1 MADEE
6 KYNEYVDEEIVVVDP
21 EAVHKKIRKELFGPR
36 LIYALVNLALG
47 LIFIFARNS
56 IFNILGYVTGAA
68 LLLLGITGIIL
79 FFASKGSTTVFGL
92 IWSILEFFAGVF
104 CLANPDVIANLAIY
118 VFAVLIFLS
127 GMILIYF
134 SVRDKGRGFS
144 WWKAG
149 FILGIV
155 LAILGILMIVFNHQS
170 QAVIS
175 VIVGVSFLIS
185 AVFGAVSL
193 ALR

>member
-1 MADEE
+1 MADD
-6 KYNEYVDEEIVVVDP
+6 KYNEYVDEEIIVVDP
-21 EAVHKKIRKELFGPR
+21 KATSKRIRKELFGPR
-36 LIYALVNLALG
+36 LIYATVNLALG
-47 LIFIFARNS
+47 LIFIIARNS
-56 IFNILGYVTGAA
+56 IFNILGYVTGGA

-92 IWSILEFFAGVF
+92 IWSVLEFFGGVF
-104 CLANPDVIANLAIY
+104 CLANPDVIADLAIY
-118 VFAVLIFLS
+118 VFAILIFLS

-134 SVRDKGRGFS
+134 SVRDKNRGFS

-155 LAILGILMIVFNHQS
+155 LAALGILMIVFNHQS

-175 VIVGVSFLIS
+175 VIVGVYFIIS
-185 AVFGAVSL
+185 AAFGVVSL

>member
-1 MADEE
+1 MADEQ
-6 KYNEYVDEEIVVVDP
+6 YNEYEDKQIVVVDP
-21 EAVHKKIRKELFGPR
+21 EAEHKRVRKELFGPR
-36 LIYALVNLALG
+36 LIYAIVNMALG

-56 IFNILGYVTGAA
+56 IFNILGYVTGAS

-79 FFASKGSTTVFGL
+79 FFASKGSTTVFGMV
-92 IWSILEFFAGVF
+92 WSVLEFFAGVF
-104 CLANPDVIANLAIY
+104 CLANPGVIANLAIY
-118 VFAVLIFLS
+118 VFALMIFLS

-134 SVRDKGRGFS
+134 SIRDKGRGFS

-149 FILGIV
+149 FALGIILAV
-155 LAILGILMIVFNHQS
+155 LGVLMIIFNHQS

-175 VIVGVSFLIS
+175 VIVGVSFIIS
-185 AVFGAVSL
+185 AVFGLVSL

>member
-1 MADEE
+1 MSDE
-6 KYNEYVDEEIVVVDP
+6 KFNEYVDEEIVVVDP

-36 LIYALVNLALG
+36 LIYAIVNLALG
-47 LIFIFARNS
+47 LIFIIARNS
-56 IFNILGYVTGAA
+56 IFNILGYVMGGA
-68 LLLLGITGIIL
+68 LLLLGATGVIL

-92 IWSILEFFAGVF
+92 VWSVFEFFAGIF
-104 CLANPDVIANLAIY
+104 CLANPGVIADLAIY
-118 VFAVLIFLS
+118 VFAILIFLS

-134 SVRDKGRGFS
+134 SVRDKNRGVS

-149 FILGIV
+149 LVLGII
-155 LAILGILMIVFNHQS
+155 LAILGVLMIVFNHQS

-175 VIVGVSFLIS
+175 IIVGISFLIS